1 MRRPAPARE
10 LTCAPVLGEC
20 PGMHDVWPAAG
31 VLLAS
36 RYRLV
41 TLLETGGMAQVWR
54 ATDELLDR
62 HVAVKLPA
70 GDTRAAHMAWREARL
85 AARLSHPGIAAVHD
99 YREAIRPDGSVV
111 PFVVMELLNGETVAA
126 RLCDAGG
133 PMPWG
138 EAVSIAAAVAEAL
151 AAAHAAGVVH
161 RDIKPGNVMLC
172 PGGVKLLDF
181 GISAAAGEPDDDE
194 TGASFG
200 TPAYAAPERL
210 DGKPAE
216 PATDLYG
223 LGVLLFE
230 MVTGQPPYDVN
241 TWEELAAA
249 QAHGPT
255 PLPESLPARLRELI
269 TRCLDDDPHR
279 RPTAA
284 QARRVLTRL
293 VPSAPPRLTIPLPK
307 PPPTGHA
314 KVLPVTA
321 TGTTPPVRRI
331 TIGVALAATA
341 VAFIAV
347 LNAVGSPDDDAEFTD
362 PPAAVASP
370 ATPSGSP
377 SPSPSPGPLDAV
389 EATSPP
395 APPTSARPEPT
406 ATLTVAEALNR
417 VEDTV
422 ETGRKAGEIRADVA
436 LDFKN
441 LLRLIDADD
450 DPGPGFTEQ
459 VDELLRKVRQRAD
472 EDGISQNRADLLRQ
486 RLTDLRSLATE

>member
-1 MRRPAPARE
+1 MPAALR
-10 LTCAPVLGEC
+10 EC
-20 PGMHDVWPAAG
+20 PGMHEVWPDSG

-41 TLLETGGMAQVWR
+41 SLLETGGMAQVWR

-62 HVAVKLPA
+62 PVAVKLPA
-70 GDTRAAHMAWREARL
+70 GDTRAAHLAWREARL

-99 YREAIRPDGSVV
+99 YREAVRPDGSVA
-111 PFVVMELLNGETVAA
+111 PFVVMELLAGETVAA
-126 RLCDAGG
+126 RLHDSGG
-133 PMPWG
+133 PIPWG
-138 EAVSIAAAVAEAL
+138 EAVSIGTAVAEAL

-230 MVTGQPPYDVN
+230 MVTGEPPYDVN

-255 PLPESLPARLRELI
+255 PLPGALPARLRELI
-269 TRCLDDDPHR
+269 MRCLDEDPGR

-284 QARRVLTRL
+284 QARRVLSRL
-293 VPSAPPRLTIPLPK
+293 IPSAPARLTIPLPGR
-307 PPPTGHA
+307 PPTGHA
-314 KVLPVTA
+314 KVLPA
-321 TGTTPPVRRI
+321 YRRASSPPVRRVAV
-331 TIGVALAATA
+331 GVALAVTGVVLVA
-341 VAFIAV
+341 VV
-347 LNAVGSPDDDAEFTD
+347 NAVGPPSDRDPEFAQPVAPATGTSGAAEPSPPDASPEPGVTGASPVPGVTAAKQTPTTR
-362 PPAAVASP
+362 PPQDVDAAVSR
-370 ATPSGSP
+370 
-377 SPSPSPGPLDAV
+377 LQDAV
-389 EATSPP
+389 E
-395 APPTSARPEPT
+395 EG
-406 ATLTVAEALNR
+406 EAS
-417 VEDTV
+417 
-422 ETGRKAGEIRADVA
+422 GEIRADVA

-441 LLRLIDADD
+441 LLQLIDPEDSAAISA
-450 DPGPGFTEQ
+450 Q
-459 VDELLRKVRQRAD
+459 VDELRRKVRQRLN
-472 EDGISQNRADLLRQ
+472 ERGISADRAAVLQERLADLRA
-486 RLTDLRSLATE
+486 SV

>member
-1 MRRPAPARE
+1 
-10 LTCAPVLGEC
+10 
-20 PGMHDVWPAAG
+20 MHEVWPDSG

-62 HVAVKLPA
+62 PVAVKLPA

-99 YREAIRPDGSVV
+99 YREAVRPDGSVA
-111 PFVVMELLNGETVAA
+111 PFVVMELLSGETVAA
-126 RLCDAGG
+126 RLCDADG
-133 PMPWG
+133 PVPWG
-138 EAVSIAAAVAEAL
+138 EAVSIGAAVAEAL

-181 GISAAAGEPDDDE
+181 GISAAAGEADDDD
-194 TGASFG
+194 TGVSFG

-230 MVTGQPPYDVN
+230 MVTGDPPYDVN
-241 TWEELAAA
+241 TWEELATA

-255 PLPESLPARLRELI
+255 PLPETLPNRLRELI
-269 TRCLDDDPHR
+269 LRCLDDNPSR

-284 QARRVLTRL
+284 QARRALTRL
-293 VPSAPPRLTIPLPK
+293 VPSAPARLTIPLPK

-314 KVLPVTA
+314 KVLPAPARVTA
-321 TGTTPPVRRI
+321 PGARRVAFGAALA
-331 TIGVALAATA
+331 GVAAIV
-341 VAFIAV
+341 VAQ
-347 LNAVGSPDDDAEFTD
+347 
-362 PPAAVASP
+362 PPASSP
-370 ATPSGSP
+370 TTARTESLVPKQT
-377 SPSPSPGPLDAV
+377 A
-389 EATSPP
+389 ETSRP
-395 APPTSARPEPT
+395 APPPPSPPEPT
-406 ATLTVAEALNR
+406 PITPTDPVLTVEAALTR
-417 VEDTV
+417 VQDTV
-422 ETGRKAGEIRADVA
+422 EQGKQSGEIRPDVA
-436 LDFKN
+436 LDFQN
-441 LLRLIDADD
+441 LLRLIDPGADD
-450 DPGPGFTEQ
+450 VTDQ
-459 VDELLRKVRQRAD
+459 VDELLGKVRQRLNEGGLSATQA
-472 EDGISQNRADLLRQ
+472 GLLRQ
-486 RLTDLRSLATE
+486 RLNDLRTASTP

>member
-1 MRRPAPARE
+1 
-10 LTCAPVLGEC
+10 
-20 PGMHDVWPAAG
+20 MHEVWPDTG

-62 HVAVKLPA
+62 PVAVKLPA
-70 GDTRAAHMAWREARL
+70 GDTRAAHLAWREARL

-99 YREAIRPDGSVV
+99 YREAVRPDGSVA
-111 PFVVMELLNGETVAA
+111 PFVVMELLSGETVAA
-126 RLCDAGG
+126 RLCDLGG
-133 PMPWG
+133 AMPWG
-138 EAVSIAAAVAEAL
+138 EAVSIGTAVAEAL

-181 GISAAAGEPDDDE
+181 GISATAGEPDDDE

-230 MVTGQPPYDVN
+230 MVTGDPPYDVN

-255 PLPESLPARLRELI
+255 PLPETLPARLRELI
-269 TRCLDDDPHR
+269 LRCLDEEAHR

-284 QARRVLTRL
+284 QARRVLSRL
-293 VPSAPPRLTIPLPK
+293 IPSAPARLTIPLPGR
-307 PPPTGHA
+307 PPTGHA
-314 KVLPVTA
+314 KVMPPAGGAVAGGSPVT
-321 TGTTPPVRRI
+321 RRVAV
-331 TIGVALAATA
+331 GAALAVLAI
-341 VAFIAV
+341 AFVFVI
-347 LNAVGSPDDDAEFTD
+347 NAVGTSAPDDPRFAGGPGDSLGSA
-362 PPAAVASP
+362 P
-370 ATPSGSP
+370 ATEAAPATASAPASIAAPPPSPPPP
-377 SPSPSPGPLDAV
+377 SPSAAPATTEATAAVLSVDAAVSRVRAAV
-389 EATSPP
+389 E
-395 APPTSARPEPT
+395 RGE
-406 ATLTVAEALNR
+406 R
-417 VEDTV
+417 D
-422 ETGRKAGEIRADVA
+422 GEIRADVA
-436 LDFKN
+436 LDFDN
-441 LLRLIDADD
+441 LLRLIDPESDADL
-450 DPGPGFTEQ
+450 TEQ
-459 VDELLRKVRQRAD
+459 VDQLRRKVRQRLNEGGLTENQAAILQ
-472 EDGISQNRADLLRQ
+472 ERLADLKA
-486 RLTDLRSLATE
+486 SV

>member
-1 MRRPAPARE
+1 MRRAPRMRE
-10 LTCAPVLGEC
+10 LTCRAALGEC
-20 PGMHDVWPAAG
+20 PGMHEVWPDSG

-62 HVAVKLPA
+62 PVAVKLPA

-99 YREAIRPDGSVV
+99 YREAVRPDGSVA
-111 PFVVMELLNGETVAA
+111 PFVVMELLSGETVAA
-126 RLCDAGG
+126 RLADADG
-133 PMPWG
+133 PVPWG
-138 EAVSIAAAVAEAL
+138 EAVSIGAAVAEAL

-181 GISAAAGEPDDDE
+181 GISAAAGEPDDDD
-194 TGASFG
+194 TGVSFG

-230 MVTGQPPYDVN
+230 MVTGEPPYDVN
-241 TWEELAAA
+241 TWEELATA

-255 PLPESLPARLRELI
+255 PLPETLPNRLRELI
-269 TRCLDDDPHR
+269 LRCLDDNPAR

-284 QARRVLTRL
+284 QARRALTRL
-293 VPSAPPRLTIPLPK
+293 VPSAPARLTIPLPQ

-314 KVLPVTA
+314 KVLPAQPRA
-321 TGTTPPVRRI
+321 TSPGARRVAFGAALA
-331 TIGVALAATA
+331 GVAAIFVAIVYAA
-341 VAFIAV
+341 
-347 LNAVGSPDDDAEFTD
+347 NSPDEPTEIAQ
-362 PPAAVASP
+362 PPASSP
-370 ATPSGSP
+370 ATARTASVIPDETAGP
-377 SPSPSPGPLDAV
+377 SPEATPPPSPPKPTTITPTDPILTV
-389 EATSPP
+389 EA
-395 APPTSARPEPT
+395 A
-406 ATLTVAEALNR
+406 LTR
-417 VEDTV
+417 VKNTV
-422 ETGRKAGEIRADVA
+422 EQGQQAGEIREDVA
-436 LDFKN
+436 LDFQN
-441 LLRLIDADD
+441 LLRLIDPGADD
-450 DPGPGFTEQ
+450 VTDQ
-459 VDELLRKVRQRAD
+459 VDELLGKVRQRLA
-472 EDGISQNRADLLRQ
+472 EEALTDGRATLLRQ
-486 RLTDLRSLATE
+486 RLNDLRTASTP

>member
-1 MRRPAPARE
+1 
-10 LTCAPVLGEC
+10 
-20 PGMHDVWPAAG
+20 MHDVWPAAG

-99 YREAIRPDGSVV
+99 YREAVRPDGSVV
-111 PFVVMELLNGETVAA
+111 PFVVMELLSGETVAA

-138 EAVSIAAAVAEAL
+138 EAVSIGAAVAEAL

-194 TGASFG
+194 TGVSFG

-230 MVTGQPPYDVN
+230 MVTGDPPYDVN

-255 PLPESLPARLRELI
+255 PLPGSLPARLRELI

-284 QARRVLTRL
+284 QARRALARL
-293 VPSAPPRLTIPLPK
+293 VPSAPARLTIPLPK

-314 KVLPVTA
+314 KVLPA
-321 TGTTPPVRRI
+321 PAREAAPPPIRRI
-331 TIGVALAATA
+331 TVGIALAATA

-347 LNAVGSPDDDAEFTD
+347 INAVGSADDGRAEFAG
-362 PPAAVASP
+362 PPAGATSP
-370 ATPSGSP
+370 SPPTPSSSP
-377 SPSPSPGPLDAV
+377 SPSPSP
-389 EATSPP
+389 SPSAP
-395 APPTSARPEPT
+395 SAPAAPAQSAPPPVPPPSATART
-406 ATLTVAEALNR
+406 TAATLTVEAALSR
-417 VEDTV
+417 VQDTV
-422 ETGRKAGEIRADVA
+422 ERGEDAGEIRPDVA
-436 LDFKN
+436 LDFQN
-441 LLRLIDADD
+441 LLRLIDPDAET
-450 DPGPGFTEQ
+450 GAGLTEQ
-459 VDELLRKVRQRAD
+459 VDQLLRKVRQRAN
-472 EDGISQNRADLLRQ
+472 EGGITKTQATLLRE
-486 RLTDLRSLATE
+486 RLTDLRSLATP

>member
-1 MRRPAPARE
+1 
-10 LTCAPVLGEC
+10 
-20 PGMHDVWPAAG
+20 MHDVWPDAG

-36 RYRLV
+36 RYRLI

-62 HVAVKLPA
+62 PVAVKLPA
-70 GDTRAAHMAWREARL
+70 GDTRAAHLAWREARL

-99 YREAIRPDGSVV
+99 YREAVRPDGSVA
-111 PFVVMELLNGETVAA
+111 PFVVMELLSGETVAA

-161 RDIKPGNVMLC
+161 RDIKPGNVMLS

-181 GISAAAGEPDDDE
+181 GISAAAGEPDDDD
-194 TGASFG
+194 TGVSFG

-230 MVTGQPPYDVN
+230 MVNGEPPYDVN

-255 PLPESLPARLRELI
+255 PLSEALPARLRELI
-269 TRCLDDDPHR
+269 TRCLDDNPAR

-284 QARRVLTRL
+284 QARRILTRL
-293 VPSAPPRLTIPLPK
+293 VPSAPARLTIPLPK

-314 KVLPVTA
+314 KVLPVAPRTGNPVIRRAAVGVALAVTAVAFVAVVNAVGDNGDGPGSAGPATTTSPAVPDRTAPTEA
-321 TGTTPPVRRI
+321 TGTTPPPVPPDPAV
-331 TIGVALAATA
+331 TTVVPTTA
-341 VAFIAV
+341 AV
-347 LNAVGSPDDDAEFTD
+347 LT
-362 PPAAVASP
+362 
-370 ATPSGSP
+370 
-377 SPSPSPGPLDAV
+377 V
-389 EATSPP
+389 EA
-395 APPTSARPEPT
+395 A
-406 ATLTVAEALNR
+406 LTR
-417 VEDTV
+417 VQATV
-422 ETGRKAGEIRADVA
+422 EAGEESGEIRPDVA
-436 LDFKN
+436 LDLKN
-441 LLRLIDADD
+441 LLGLIDPDADAALND
-450 DPGPGFTEQ
+450 Q
-459 VDELLRKVRQRAD
+459 VDELLRKVRQR
-472 EDGISQNRADLLRQ
+472 QNEGGLTDTRAGLLRE
-486 RLTDLRSLATE
+486 RLNDLRSASTP

>member
-1 MRRPAPARE
+1 
-10 LTCAPVLGEC
+10 
-20 PGMHDVWPAAG
+20 MHEVWPDSG

-62 HVAVKLPA
+62 PVAVKLPA

-99 YREAIRPDGSVV
+99 YREAVRPDGSVA
-111 PFVVMELLNGETVAA
+111 PFVVMELLSGETVAA
-126 RLCDAGG
+126 RLCDADG
-133 PMPWG
+133 PVPWG
-138 EAVSIAAAVAEAL
+138 EAVSIGAAVAEAL

-181 GISAAAGEPDDDE
+181 GISAAAGEPDDDD
-194 TGASFG
+194 TGVSFG

-230 MVTGQPPYDVN
+230 MVTGDPPYDVN

-255 PLPESLPARLRELI
+255 PLPETLPARLRELI
-269 TRCLDDDPHR
+269 LRCLDDNPSR

-293 VPSAPPRLTIPLPK
+293 VPSAPARLTIPLPK

-314 KVLPVTA
+314 KVLPAPPRVTSPGA
-321 TGTTPPVRRI
+321 RRVAFAAALAGVAAIVVAVLYAATTP
-331 TIGVALAATA
+331 
-341 VAFIAV
+341 
-347 LNAVGSPDDDAEFTD
+347 D
-362 PPAAVASP
+362 
-370 ATPSGSP
+370 
-377 SPSPSPGPLDAV
+377 DAV
-389 EATSPP
+389 ELAQPPASSPTTARTESAGPTEKAEPSISVAPPPSPP
-395 APPTSARPEPT
+395 EPNRVTPTDPV
-406 ATLTVAEALNR
+406 LTVEAALTR
-417 VEDTV
+417 VQATV
-422 ETGRKAGEIRADVA
+422 EKGEQSGGIRPDVA
-436 LDFKN
+436 LDFQN
-441 LLRLIDADD
+441 LLRLIDPAADD
-450 DPGPGFTEQ
+450 VTDQ
-459 VDELLRKVRQRAD
+459 VDELLDKVRQRVNERGVTPEQAT
-472 EDGISQNRADLLRQ
+472 LLRE
-486 RLTDLRSLATE
+486 RLNDLRTASTS